1 MVPADGFPKERQGC
15 PQIHSADFLECEARI
30 GSQCPQ
36 ELRMATSGR
45 LWRSHPGPANGWNR
59 RVSLIDAAAIDLPD
73 MPLFGHWA

>member
-1 MVPADGFPKERQGC
+1 
-15 PQIHSADFLECEARI
+15 
-30 GSQCPQ
+30 
-36 ELRMATSGR
+36 MATSGR